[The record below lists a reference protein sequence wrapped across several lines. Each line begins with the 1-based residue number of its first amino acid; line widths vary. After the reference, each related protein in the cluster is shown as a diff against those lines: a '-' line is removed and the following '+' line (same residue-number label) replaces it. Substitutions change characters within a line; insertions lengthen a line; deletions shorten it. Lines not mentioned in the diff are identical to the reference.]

1 MLILTRYVGQT
12 VMIGDD
18 IMVVVLGS
26 KGQQARLGIE
36 APQTVSVHR
45 QEVYDRIKRGL
56 RDGHVDSKDNKPAA

>member
-26 KGQQARLGIE
+26 KGQQVRLGIQ

-56 RDGHVDSKDNKPAA
+56 GDGHVDNKPAS

>member
-26 KGQQARLGIE
+26 KGQQVRLGIG

-56 RDGHVDSKDNKPAA
+56 QDGHVDNNPAA